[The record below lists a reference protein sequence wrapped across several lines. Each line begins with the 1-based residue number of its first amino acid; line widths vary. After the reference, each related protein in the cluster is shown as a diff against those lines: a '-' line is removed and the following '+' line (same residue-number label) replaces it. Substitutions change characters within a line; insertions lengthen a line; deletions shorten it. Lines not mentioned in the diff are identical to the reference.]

1 MQATSESA
9 PVTAPPR
16 PCWGSGATIW
26 LEEGRRA
33 LCPHCGREV
42 DTVASGYRGPY
53 RSVRTHPEPFTVEV
67 DGGGA

>member
-1 MQATSESA
+1 M
-9 PVTAPPR
+9 TAPPRAR

-26 LEEGRRA
+26 LEEVQRA

-53 RSVRTHPEPFTVEV
+53 RSVRSHPETLTGEL
-67 DGGGA
+67 DGGQPLGQ